1 MQRDARRRLSLWL
14 APLLRHPLLWLF
26 FATFI
31 TWGVA
36 AWQLAGNHKLQMGE
50 RAERLYLREGFDGL
64 EKSSNGPYRWTHATA
79 VITVPHGGP
88 GPIIAYLTVFDAA
101 PTPRRVRVTIDGT
114 EAYTGTTQTGGT
126 PWVIQA
132 GADATAE
139 SPVLAIETEPWNPP
153 GDSRTLGVALTSVE
167 MVAQG
172 ASLRA
177 LISEVALFISLL
189 GLTLAAYRRTGRRSV
204 ALGAATAVMA
214 VLGGM
219 IAYGDVWLTGSTG
232 LILLLSLG
240 AAAII
245 SFGRPGAPLS
255 ESAPVW
261 GALTLAGFLLL
272 LTLGRFN
279 TGDAEAMYQ
288 VTLGLLKDGVPWQHN
303 NRLWAHFGLGQSL
316 VNIPFYWLGVTWA
329 SITGGNE
336 NQLAHF
342 AVSLLNQLITP
353 ATALTLFLG
362 ARRRYSSGVGLAL
375 AGTFLLATPAIPYA
389 RLAFAE
395 PLSGLLVLI
404 AVLLLWVGPHATPG
418 STHPSRMTI
427 LGIGLCLGFAVLV
440 KPANGIYIPVTMFY
454 LAWSLSKDGTGD
466 MRLRSLLSDTLR
478 RIAPGLAVAIAG
490 MLPGVL
496 LTGYFNAMRYGSPFI
511 TGYENEG
518 FTTPLHVGLYGLL
531 FSPGKGIIYFA
542 PPVIL
547 LPFALVYIWRS
558 GKSQLRAET
567 LWFACQ
573 AALVFGFHALWSSW
587 EGNVAW
593 GPRFLIPFIPFM
605 LWPLGALA
613 QVVWARRVWW
623 ALGVAGFLVAVA
635 GTLVDQFYY
644 FDINR
649 VYREGTVEE
658 WHMLFTPEWSQIVA
672 HWRFILT
679 GVREP
684 MIRPTLSQMGLP
696 PAWDMI
702 VPTAFAALALF
713 SLIMALR
720 SPRHPH
726 PTPNTQHLTPNPPD
740 P

>member
-1 MQRDARRRLSLWL
+1 MGF
-14 APLLRHPLLWLF
+14 APLLRHPLFWF
-26 FATFI
+26 FVGTFI
-31 TWGVA
+31 VWGVA
-36 AWQLAGNHKLQMGE
+36 AWQLAGSHRLRMGE

-64 EKSSNGPYRWTHATA
+64 ETSPAGPYRWTHATA

-88 GPIIAYLTVFDAA
+88 GPLTAYLTVFDAA
-101 PTPRRVRVTIDGT
+101 PSPRQVRVTIDGT
-114 EAYTGTTQTGGT
+114 EAYTGATRIGGT
-126 PWVIQA
+126 AWVLEA
-132 GADATAE
+132 RGEATAE
-139 SPVLAIETEPWNPP
+139 SPVVIIETEPWNPP

-167 MVAQG
+167 VVARG
-172 ASLRA
+172 AAWRA
-177 LISEVALFISLL
+177 VMSEVALFVSVL
-189 GLTLAAYRRTGRRSV
+189 GLALAVMRRTGGRSV
-204 ALGAATAVMA
+204 VLGAATAAMA
-214 VLGGM
+214 LLGGM
-219 IAYGDVWLTGSTG
+219 IAYGDVWLTGSIG
-232 LILLLSLG
+232 LILVLSLG
-240 AAAII
+240 AAGMI
-245 SFGRPGAPLS
+245 GLRRPGASLP

-261 GALTLAGFLLL
+261 GALAVAALLL
-272 LTLGRFN
+272 MITLGRFN

-316 VNIPFYWLGVTWA
+316 ANIPFYWLGVAWA

-336 NQLAHF
+336 DQLAHF
-342 AVSLLNQLITP
+342 AASLLNQLITP
-353 ATALTLFLG
+353 ATALVLFLG
-362 ARRRYSSGVGLAL
+362 ARRRYGAGVAL
-375 AGTFLLATPAIPYA
+375 GIAGTFLLATPAIPYA

-395 PLSGLLVLI
+395 PLSGLLVLV
-404 AVLLLWVGPHATPG
+404 AVLLLWVGPHARPAETAP
-418 STHPSRMTI
+418 PSRLTI
-427 LGIGLCLGFAVLV
+427 VVAGICLGLAVLV
-440 KPANGIYIPVTMFY
+440 KPANGIYVPFTMLY
-454 LAWSLSKDGTGD
+454 LIWSLARDGAGD
-466 MRLRSLLSDTLR
+466 MQLRSLLSAQTLR
-478 RIAPGLAVAIAG
+478 RVAPGIGLAIAG

-496 LTGYFNAMRYGSPFI
+496 LAGFFNAMRYGSPFV

-547 LPFALVYIWRS
+547 LPIALVYMWRS
-558 GKSQLRAET
+558 GKSQLRAEV
-567 LWFACQ
+567 LWLIGQ

-593 GPRFLIPFIPFM
+593 GPRFLIPFVPFM
-605 LWPLGALA
+605 LWPLGSLA
-613 QVVWARRVWW
+613 RVVGARMLWW
-623 ALGVAGFLVAVA
+623 GLGAAGFAVAIA

-644 FDINR
+644 FDING

-696 PAWDMI
+696 PAWDLI

-713 SLIMALR
+713 SLVMALR
-720 SPRHPH
+720 APKE
-726 PTPNTQHLTPNPPD
+726 PTPNTNTNP
-740 P
+740 